1 MKVKS
6 LILILMIVL
15 MEFSTVGLMTM
26 GESKVL
32 EELSKIHV
40 PRIST
45 NGLDPRFKEF
55 RNGTPVTV
63 WEEQIISKVTISP
76 LSGTLDIGE
85 GIKLSSDIEKNWVTG
100 LNATGYLSENLEEIY
115 ENSTNNINDT
125 GVLVLAFLVTDV
137 KALNESLF
145 CDERVRI
152 VVDEILRFA
161 EEVGDASIVLAGN
174 CCTAM
179 NLMYLLRLAEL
190 DRRVGEV
197 YLIVLTHGV
206 LNETLHVHGMLMHGK
221 NSVAVVNGE
230 TLRYL
235 ADTLRVKRLGKLRF
249 VYLPFCN
256 MGKERKIYN
265 NSSVV
270 WFFEKFSDAAILT
283 YDGEAYL
290 NGEYI
295 CSVQSVLSSGVYEL
309 IEEHVYLPVK
319 VIDNF
324 TGETVDGYVEFRVM
338 DEIKELNST
347 VNPYE
352 IYDDENNVTLGFRLG
367 RRTSSRGVYKVTVHR
382 KNVRAVIYRG
392 IPPKSYTRK
401 KFKRIIYGIPPR
413 CKTFGKARKI
423 SKICFKH
430 KTRSIP
436 VIAGRFW
443 RPPKAERK
451 YFGNSFDGRLRASI
465 DEVKKAVLLVDE
477 IFDAIYKNYYG
488 IKSAIY
494 RWIDKT
500 FNAPWSKWMR
510 NPVKSALDKSV
521 FRGANFLIKFAKQ
534 YLKTIT
540 CIAYHLKNAGK
551 SLGELVAAL
560 IIAAIAKFAKGILKY
575 FSWTLDKLLKT
586 LSNVLG
592 TDLSWVKKILD
603 GWIDPTV
610 KFLDN
615 AVAYSE
621 ATFKSAARKFAETII
636 KPFNW
641 IWNQIKSLFDTLWS
655 SFVDFS
661 IDNYLTLAYLLSE
674 LVVEGKLSEKFV
686 KSIMNIAGK
695 ILDFILSLQPTEKK
709 LHSWLKIYN
718 VWLTAAIIAGKMR
731 IKTPESWK
739 TIASRD
745 AEKSNKI
752 ANGRV
757 EDLYKI
763 LYDILESK
771 VKHTNLLRMDDI
783 MIVFREGLS
792 DMKWRDAQF
801 PGEMIGKIEKI
812 VLNKELSKRLEE
824 GIKLIEYDKN
834 GKIKKIILDYKGG
847 KSRRFYYWFGEVNII
862 QVAHTHIDGKPV
874 AFVIVWEGHLNWFT
888 DPDENKNLRNAKE
901 KHFEGKIKNGIL
913 YGKDGDPRALM
924 SKFIP
929 CKVETEDFTL
939 KGYRIV
945 LGLKIKVTP
954 SPEGLNVDTPGKQ
967 FNENYGKLIPTELVW
982 KLIKSNP
989 ELKREF
995 EEKKC
1000 VEFFYRFDG
1009 GLKLEDGTLGKNWI
1023 SKTEKIKQLMKMQA
1037 DFWNKYVNK
1046 YKTEKGKMPSFFD
1059 TIAQSI
1065 FEIHPIAINDNVE
1078 MVIKLCDPP
1087 FLNEVA
1093 LAHTEL
1099 TLVLEKTIER
1109 LEIENLNEQKN
1120 SAEKTKLQVES
1131 YIKENFGDFYEK
1143 IHKEL
1148 LPAIKGKEKEYRKNL
1163 ETAKTSEEIRDITKS
1178 FKEAVNERSKE
1189 ILDDSGSW
1197 DYELLDNLRKENAE
1211 LRSEVRKNIYEK
1223 GLAKLDE
1230 NIGETFIE
1238 LPTKPPESG
1247 VIQNLKHV
1255 EKTLKSE
1262 KVKSVYKK
1270 ILGKACNMGTSITFI
1285 VIFVT
1290 ASFLGTKFG
1299 MEIYSILSNK
1309 IKSTLKSGSGKFK
1322 VYMLLACVSY
1332 ALVNVDD
1339 YQDFAKF
1346 IKRVKD
1352 EGTLKDITKV
1362 LLQTFLGCL
1371 LNGIL
1376 IGMLMEDNNIILA
1389 DEIIPYIAETI
1400 FGKNAW
1406 IFEKIMW
1413 PIIDTTIQV
1422 FGNGGPIMYLTGTAI
1437 GTIVT
1442 QILQKTIN

>member
-1 MKVKS
+1 
-6 LILILMIVL
+6 
-15 MEFSTVGLMTM
+15 
-26 GESKVL
+26 
-32 EELSKIHV
+32 
-40 PRIST
+40 
-45 NGLDPRFKEF
+45 
-55 RNGTPVTV
+55 
-63 WEEQIISKVTISP
+63 
-76 LSGTLDIGE
+76 
-85 GIKLSSDIEKNWVTG
+85 
-100 LNATGYLSENLEEIY
+100 
-115 ENSTNNINDT
+115 
-125 GVLVLAFLVTDV
+125 
-137 KALNESLF
+137 
-145 CDERVRI
+145 
-152 VVDEILRFA
+152 
-161 EEVGDASIVLAGN
+161 
-174 CCTAM
+174 
-179 NLMYLLRLAEL
+179 
-190 DRRVGEV
+190 
-197 YLIVLTHGV
+197 
-206 LNETLHVHGMLMHGK
+206 
-221 NSVAVVNGE
+221 
-230 TLRYL
+230 
-235 ADTLRVKRLGKLRF
+235 
-249 VYLPFCN
+249 
-256 MGKERKIYN
+256 
-265 NSSVV
+265 
-270 WFFEKFSDAAILT
+270 
-283 YDGEAYL
+283 
-290 NGEYI
+290 
-295 CSVQSVLSSGVYEL
+295 
-309 IEEHVYLPVK
+309 
-319 VIDNF
+319 
-324 TGETVDGYVEFRVM
+324 
-338 DEIKELNST
+338 
-347 VNPYE
+347 
-352 IYDDENNVTLGFRLG
+352 
-367 RRTSSRGVYKVTVHR
+367 
-382 KNVRAVIYRG
+382 
-392 IPPKSYTRK
+392 
-401 KFKRIIYGIPPR
+401 
-413 CKTFGKARKI
+413 
-423 SKICFKH
+423 
-430 KTRSIP
+430 
-436 VIAGRFW
+436 
-443 RPPKAERK
+443 
-451 YFGNSFDGRLRASI
+451 
-465 DEVKKAVLLVDE
+465 
-477 IFDAIYKNYYG
+477 
-488 IKSAIY
+488 
-494 RWIDKT
+494 
-500 FNAPWSKWMR
+500 MR

-801 PGEMIGKIEKI
+801 PGEMIGRIEKI
-812 VLNKELSKRLEE
+812 VVNKELSEKLEK
-824 GIKLIEYDKN
+824 GIKLVEYDKN
-834 GKIKKIILDYKGG
+834 GKIKKIILDYQGG
-847 KSRRFYYWFGEVNII
+847 TSRRFYYWFGEINVI
-862 QVAHTHIDGKPV
+862 QVVHTHIEGRPV
-874 AFVIVWEGHLNWFT
+874 AFAIVWEGYLNWFT

-1299 MEIYSILSNK
+1299 MEIYSILPNK